1 MKRMSA
7 WAITHPVF
15 PLVLFAVLSVF
26 GIVAFIRMP
35 ITLNPDISAPFV
47 QITINEPG
55 AAPAELETQILQ
67 KVEGAVAN
75 IGNVKSIT
83 STATEGTAQTVVEF
97 QIRTPVD
104 RATTDVR
111 DAVARVRADLPQGIL
126 EPQVQRLDVDGGP
139 IVYFAISTTGMSEE
153 QLSWFVD
160 DTISKRLLAI
170 SGVAQ
175 VSRSGGVSREI
186 RVDLDPAR
194 MESYGI
200 TAGEVNQQ
208 LRLVNIDAAGGRAQV
223 SGSEQSIRVL
233 GGAHSASQLGEVRLT
248 MPDGRV
254 ARLSDIADVRDGVEE
269 IRSISRLNGRPA
281 TTFGVYKAKGASDV
295 ATLKRVQQELGK
307 IGKEVPSITLKQVFT
322 TVDFTQK
329 SYNSSIESLVEGAL
343 LAVVIVMLFLR
354 DWRATVIAAL
364 AIPLAALPTFAF
376 MQWFGFTL
384 NQMTLLAL
392 SLITGVLVDDAIVE
406 VENIT
411 RHMKMGKSAYRA
423 AMDAADEIG
432 LAVVACSA
440 TIIAVFLPVSFLGG
454 LVGQF
459 FIQFGFT
466 VAVAVFMSLLV
477 ARLISP
483 LMAAYT
489 LKPHEQL
496 RSADGKIMDWY
507 LRALRWSVQH
517 RVKTLLTGLAIFVV
531 SVAGLALVPKT
542 FTPDADFASSALRIE
557 LPPGVLLSQTAA
569 ASAHAYQI
577 LKRYPE
583 VANVVESLG
592 ESEDGEVRSGN
603 LYIQLVSPS
612 QRKLTQKQWEAQAIK
627 ALHSIPDARVTF
639 QSQSDG
645 EGRDLTL
652 YVVGSNPQLVEQTA
666 REAIEQ
672 MRGLKELRDPRIN
685 GDMARP
691 ELEVRPNLDKAAQ
704 LGVTVT
710 SISETVRL
718 ATLGDLPQN
727 EAKFSLPDRQIPIRV
742 SLIESARSNLAT
754 IENLPVRTS
763 SGATVP
769 LKAVADFGFGLGP
782 SKIRRYNQNRR
793 VSLEADLNNAQLGT
807 ALDKIRALPV
817 YKHLPA
823 GVKIVEIG
831 TAQYMDELFTSFVL
845 AMVAGVMLVFA
856 VLVLLFV
863 RVFQPITILS
873 ALPLSIGGA
882 VLALVV
888 THSPFSLSTVLGI
901 LMLMGIVAKNSIL
914 LVDFAIEEMRSG
926 KDRLTALLEAGH
938 KRARPIVMT
947 SVAMI
952 AGMLPVALAASAS
965 FQAQMAIAV
974 IGGLVTST
982 GLTLVMVPAAFTWID
997 DLERWVSRKIGH
1009 RWINSASV
1017 EAAGVSGTTGAAQ
1030 ETGRSP
1036 ASAPASA
1043 SVSPALGATAP
1054 ASPAASH
1061 GRALPGEVLPDAAT

>member
-1 MKRMSA
+1 VRRISA

-15 PLVLFAVLSVF
+15 PLVLFAVLTVF
-26 GIVAFIRMP
+26 GIVAFVRLP

-47 QITINEPG
+47 QVTISEPG
-55 AAPAELETQILQ
+55 AAPAEIETQILQ
-67 KVEGAVAN
+67 KIEGGVAN
-75 IGNVKSIT
+75 VGNVKNIT
-83 STATEGTAQTVVEF
+83 SWAIEGAANTVIEF
-97 QIRTPVD
+97 QIGTPVD
-104 RATTDVR
+104 RATSDVR

-126 EPQVQRLDVDGGP
+126 EPQVRRLDVDGGP
-139 IVYFAISTTGMSEE
+139 IVYYAISTSGMSEE
-153 QLSWFVD
+153 RLSWFVD
-160 DTISKRLLAI
+160 DTITKRLLAV

-175 VSRSGGVSREI
+175 VNRSGGVSREI

-208 LRLVNIDAAGGRAQV
+208 LRQVNVDAAGGRAQV
-223 SGSEQSIRVL
+223 GGSEQSIRVL
-233 GGAHSASQLGEVRLT
+233 GGARSAWQLGDLRLT

-254 ARLSDIADVRDGVEE
+254 ARLNEIADVRDGAQEV
-269 IRSISRLNGRPA
+269 RTVSRLNGRPA
-281 TTFGVYKAKGASDV
+281 TTFAVFKAKGVSDV
-295 ATLKRVQQELGK
+295 TTLHRIEEELDH
-307 IGKEVPSITLKQVFT
+307 ISKETPSVTLKQVFT
-322 TVDFTQK
+322 TVDFTQQ
-329 SYNSSIESLVEGAL
+329 SYRSSIEALIEGAL
-343 LAVVIVMLFLR
+343 LAVVIVYVFLR
-354 DWRATVIAAL
+354 DWRATAISAL

-376 MQWFGFTL
+376 MQWLGFTL

-411 RHMKMGKSAYRA
+411 RHMKMGKSAFQA

-466 VAVAVFMSLLV
+466 VAMAVFMSLLV

-483 LMAAYT
+483 LLAAYT
-489 LKPHEQL
+489 LKPHAGL
-496 RSADGKIMDWY
+496 RSADGPVMEWY
-507 LRALRWSVQH
+507 LRALRWSVEH
-517 RVKTLLTGLAIFVV
+517 RGKTLLAGLMIFVL
-531 SVAGLALVPKT
+531 SVVGLSLIPKT
-542 FTPDADFASSALRIE
+542 FTPDGDFSSSTLNIE

-569 ASAHAYQI
+569 ASAQAYEILRRHA
-577 LKRYPE
+577 E
-583 VANVVESLG
+583 VQNVVESIG
-592 ESEDGEVRSGN
+592 EDEDGEVRAGN
-603 LYIQLVSPS
+603 LYIQLVPPEK
-612 QRKLTQKQWEAQAIK
+612 RKLSQKQWEAQVIGE
-627 ALHSIPDARVTF
+627 LRSIPDARMNF

-645 EGRDLTL
+645 GGRDLTL
-652 YVVGSNPQLVEQTA
+652 YLVGSNPDLVERTA

-672 MRGLKELRDPRIN
+672 MRTLKELRDPRIN

-691 ELEVRPNLDKAAQ
+691 ELVVRPRLDQAAQ
-704 LGVTVT
+704 LGVTVAN
-710 SISETVRL
+710 ISETVRL

-727 EAKFSLPDRQIPIRV
+727 NAKFSLPDRQIPIRV
-742 SLIESARSNLAT
+742 SLIESARSNLDV
-754 IENLPVRTS
+754 IENLPIRTA

-769 LKAVADFGFGLGP
+769 LKAVADLGFGQGP
-782 SKIRRYNQNRR
+782 SRLRRYNQNRR
-793 VSLEADLNNAQLGT
+793 ISLEADLDHAELGT
-807 ALDKIRALPV
+807 ALDKIRALPIF
-817 YKHLPA
+817 KNLPS
-823 GVKIVEIG
+823 GVKLVEIG
-831 TAQYMDELFTSFVL
+831 AAQYMQELFTSFVL

-856 VLVLLFV
+856 VLVLLFS

-882 VLALVV
+882 VLGLVV

-914 LVDFAIEEMRSG
+914 LVEFAIEEMRAG
-926 KDRLTALLEAGH
+926 KDRMTALLEAGH

-952 AGMLPVALAASAS
+952 AGMLPVAIGMAGGAS

-982 GLTLVMVPAAFTWID
+982 GLTLVMVPAAFTWVD
-997 DLERWVSRKIGH
+997 DFERWLGRKVGH
-1009 RWINSASV
+1009 RLVNQ
-1017 EAAGVSGTTGAAQ
+1017 AATPHVPLAPAAHD
-1030 ETGRSP
+1030 
-1036 ASAPASA
+1036 APAS
-1043 SVSPALGATAP
+1043 
-1054 ASPAASH
+1054 
-1061 GRALPGEVLPDAAT
+1061 

>member
-1 MKRMSA
+1 MRRISA

-26 GIVAFIRMP
+26 GIVAFVRLP

-47 QITINEPG
+47 QVTVSQPG
-55 AAPAELETQILQ
+55 AAPAELETQVLQ

-75 IGNVKSIT
+75 VGNVKNIT
-83 STATEGTAQTVVEF
+83 STAIEGLAQTFIEF
-97 QIRTPVD
+97 QIGTPVD
-104 RATTDVR
+104 RATSDVR
-111 DAVARVRADLPQGIL
+111 DAVARVRADLPQGIQ
-126 EPQVQRLDVDGGP
+126 EPQVRRVDVDGGP
-139 IVYFAISTTGMSEE
+139 IVYYAISTSGMSEE

-160 DTISKRLLAI
+160 DTITKRLLAV

-175 VSRSGGVSREI
+175 VTRSGGVSREI

-208 LRLVNIDAAGGRAQV
+208 LRQVNVDAAGGRAQV
-223 SGSEQSIRVL
+223 GGSEQSIRVL
-233 GGAHSASQLGEVRLT
+233 GGARSAFELSDLRLT

-254 ARLSDIADVRDGVEE
+254 ARLSEIAEVRDGTQEV
-269 IRSISRLNGRPA
+269 RSISRLNGRTA
-281 TTFGVYKAKGASDV
+281 TTFAVFKAKGSSDV
-295 ATLKRVQQELGK
+295 TTLHRIEQELGK
-307 IGKEVPSITLKQVFT
+307 VVKETPSVTLKQVFT
-322 TVDFTQK
+322 TVDFTQQ
-329 SYNSSIESLVEGAL
+329 SYRSSIEALIEGAL
-343 LAVVIVMLFLR
+343 LAVVIVYVFLR
-354 DWRATVIAAL
+354 DWRATAISAL

-440 TIIAVFLPVSFLGG
+440 CIIAVFLPVSFLGG

-483 LMAAYT
+483 LLAAYT
-489 LKPHEQL
+489 LKPHAGL
-496 RSADGKIMDWY
+496 RSADGPIMEWY
-507 LRALRWSVQH
+507 LRALRWSVQN
-517 RVKTLLTGLAIFVV
+517 RGKTVLAGLLIFVLSIV
-531 SVAGLALVPKT
+531 GLALIPKT
-542 FTPDADFASSALRIE
+542 FTPDGDFSSSTLSIE
-557 LPPGVLLSQTAA
+557 LPPGVLLSQT
-569 ASAHAYQI
+569 SATSAQAYEI
-577 LKRYPE
+577 LRRYPE
-583 VANVVESLG
+583 VANVVESVG
-592 ESEDGEVRSGN
+592 EDEDGEVRSGN
-603 LYIQLVSPS
+603 LYIQLVPPEK
-612 QRKLTQKQWEAQAIK
+612 RKLSQKQWETKVITD
-627 ALHSIPDARVTF
+627 LRSIPDARVNF

-645 EGRDLTL
+645 GGRDLTL
-652 YVVGSNPQLVEQTA
+652 YVVGSNPELVERTA
-666 REAIEQ
+666 HEAIEQ
-672 MRGLKELRDPRIN
+672 MRTLKELRDPRIN

-691 ELEVRPNLDKAAQ
+691 ELLVRPRLDMAAQ
-704 LGVTVT
+704 LGVTVAN
-710 SISETVRL
+710 ISETVRL

-727 EAKFSLPDRQIPIRV
+727 NAKFSLPDRQIPIRV
-742 SLIESARSNLAT
+742 SLIESARSSLGV
-754 IENLPVRTS
+754 IENLPVRTA

-769 LKAVADFGFGLGP
+769 LKAVADIGFGQGP
-782 SKIRRYNQNRR
+782 SKLRRYNQNRR
-793 VSLEADLNNAQLGT
+793 ISLEADLNNSQLGT
-807 ALDKIRALPV
+807 ALDKIRALPI
-817 YKHLPA
+817 YKNLPT
-823 GVKIVEIG
+823 GVQIVEIG
-831 TAQYMDELFTSFVL
+831 TAQYMQELFTSFVL
-845 AMVAGVMLVFA
+845 AMIAGIMLVFA
-856 VLVLLFV
+856 VLVLLFA

-882 VLALVV
+882 VLGLWA

-914 LVDFAIEEMRSG
+914 LVEFAIEEMRAG

-952 AGMLPVALAASAS
+952 AGMLPVAVGMAGGAS

-974 IGGLVTST
+974 IGGLITST

-997 DLERWVSRKIGH
+997 DLERWLGRKMGD
-1009 RWINSASV
+1009 RLVNSD
-1017 EAAGVSGTTGAAQ
+1017 ETTGA
-1030 ETGRSP
+1030 P
-1036 ASAPASA
+1036 MAPA
-1043 SVSPALGATAP
+1043 VPHAP
-1054 ASPAASH
+1054 GS
-1061 GRALPGEVLPDAAT
+1061 

>member
-1 MKRMSA
+1 M
-7 WAITHPVF
+7 F
-15 PLVLFAVLSVF
+15 
-26 GIVAFIRMP
+26 
-35 ITLNPDISAPFV
+35 
-47 QITINEPG
+47 
-55 AAPAELETQILQ
+55 
-67 KVEGAVAN
+67 
-75 IGNVKSIT
+75 
-83 STATEGTAQTVVEF
+83 
-97 QIRTPVD
+97 
-104 RATTDVR
+104 
-111 DAVARVRADLPQGIL
+111 
-126 EPQVQRLDVDGGP
+126 
-139 IVYFAISTTGMSEE
+139 
-153 QLSWFVD
+153 
-160 DTISKRLLAI
+160 
-170 SGVAQ
+170 
-175 VSRSGGVSREI
+175 
-186 RVDLDPAR
+186 
-194 MESYGI
+194 
-200 TAGEVNQQ
+200 
-208 LRLVNIDAAGGRAQV
+208 
-223 SGSEQSIRVL
+223 
-233 GGAHSASQLGEVRLT
+233 
-248 MPDGRV
+248 
-254 ARLSDIADVRDGVEE
+254 
-269 IRSISRLNGRPA
+269 
-281 TTFGVYKAKGASDV
+281 KAKGASDV
-295 ATLKRVQQELGK
+295 TTLHRVQEELAKISQEA
-307 IGKEVPSITLKQVFT
+307 PSITLKQVFT
-322 TVDFTQK
+322 TVDFTQQQ
-329 SYNSSIESLVEGAL
+329 YRSSIEALVEGAL

-440 TIIAVFLPVSFLGG
+440 AIIAVFLPVSFLGG

-489 LKPHEQL
+489 LKPHAEL

-517 RVKTLLTGLAIFVV
+517 RVKTLITGLAIFVV
-531 SVAGLALVPKT
+531 SVAGLALIPKT
-542 FTPDADFASSALRIE
+542 FTPDADFASSTLRIE
-557 LPPGVLLSQTAA
+557 LPPGVLLAQTAA
-569 ASAHAYQI
+569 ASAQAYQI

-603 LYIQLVSPS
+603 LYIQLVPPS
-612 QRKLTQKQWEAQAIK
+612 QRKLTQKQWEAKVIK
-627 ALHSIPDARVTF
+627 DLRSIPDARVTF

-652 YVVGSNPQLVEQTA
+652 YVVGSNPQLVDQTA
-666 REAIEQ
+666 REAVEQ

-691 ELEVRPNLDKAAQ
+691 ELEVRPNLDKAAATGRHRGEY
-704 LGVTVT
+704 LARPCVWRPWGICRRTTPSSRCPTGRSRFASV
-710 SISETVRL
+710 SSNRRAPIWRPSRICRCAPAAAPRCRSRRSRIS
-718 ATLGDLPQN
+718 A
-727 EAKFSLPDRQIPIRV
+727 
-742 SLIESARSNLAT
+742 SARGRRRCAAITRSRRDLA
-754 IENLPVRTS
+754 R
-763 SGATVP
+763 SGFEQCA
-769 LKAVADFGFGLGP
+769 A
-782 SKIRRYNQNRR
+782 RY
-793 VSLEADLNNAQLGT
+793 GT
-807 ALDKIRALPV
+807 GQDPGI
-817 YKHLPA
+817 A
-823 GVKIVEIG
+823 GVQAFARRRANRGDRHRAVHEG
-831 TAQYMDELFTSFVL
+831 AVRELR
-845 AMVAGVMLVFA
+845 AGDGCGGHAGVRGA
-856 VLVLLFV
+856 
-863 RVFQPITILS
+863 
-873 ALPLSIGGA
+873 GA
-882 VLALVV
+882 VVRARVPAHHHTFGAAALHRRRGAWRWCV

-952 AGMLPVALAASAS
+952 AGMLPVALVASAS

-997 DLERWVSRKIGH
+997 DLERWVGRKIGH
-1009 RWINSASV
+1009 RWINSTRSAARAPAGRCGAHEAPRGHHGVGSV
-1017 EAAGVSGTTGAAQ
+1017 GTGAYAAGRLRGGS
-1030 ETGRSP
+1030 ELSP
-1036 ASAPASA
+1036 AGSAEDAGLYPRRLARRDRGHRGQRRRST
-1043 SVSPALGATAP
+1043 ALCSRRRCCRANG
-1054 ASPAASH
+1054 
-1061 GRALPGEVLPDAAT
+1061 GRCSDPKSSMR

>member
-1 MKRMSA
+1 VKRISA

-15 PLVLFAVLSVF
+15 PLVMFAVLTVF
-26 GIVAFIRMP
+26 GIVAFIRLP
-35 ITLNPDISAPFV
+35 ITLNPDIAAPFV
-47 QITINEPG
+47 QVTVSEPG
-55 AAPAELETQILQ
+55 AAPAEIETQILQ

-75 IGNVKSIT
+75 VGNVKNIT
-83 STATEGTAQTVVEF
+83 SWATEGVAQTVIEF
-97 QIRTPVD
+97 QIGTPVD
-104 RATTDVR
+104 RATSDVR
-111 DAVARVRADLPQGIL
+111 DAVARVRAELPQGIQ
-126 EPQVQRLDVDGGP
+126 EPQVRRLDIDGGP
-139 IVYFAISTTGMSEE
+139 IVYYAVSTTGMSEE

-160 DTISKRLLAI
+160 DTITKRLLAV

-175 VSRSGGVSREI
+175 VSRSGGVNREI

-194 MESYGI
+194 IESYGI

-208 LRLVNIDAAGGRAQV
+208 LRQVNLDAAGGRADV
-223 SGSEQSIRVL
+223 GGSEQSIRVL
-233 GGAHSASQLGEVRLT
+233 GGAHSAMQLGDLRLT

-254 ARLSDIADVRDGVEE
+254 ARLSEIAEVRDGTEE
-269 IRSISRLNGRPA
+269 VRSISRLNGRPA
-281 TTFGVYKAKGASDV
+281 TTFAVFKAKGTSDV
-295 ATLKRVQQELGK
+295 ATLHRIETELGK
-307 IGKEVPSITLKQVFT
+307 IGKEAPSITLKQVFT
-322 TVDFTQK
+322 TVDFTQQ
-329 SYNSSIESLVEGAL
+329 SYNASIEALVEGAL
-343 LAVVIVMLFLR
+343 LAVVIVFLFLR
-354 DWRATVIAAL
+354 DWRATGIAAL

-376 MQWFGFTL
+376 MQWLGFTL

-432 LAVVACSA
+432 LAVVACSM

-466 VAVAVFMSLLV
+466 VAIAVFMSLLV

-483 LMAAYT
+483 LLAAYT
-489 LKPHEQL
+489 LKPHAGL
-496 RSADGKIMDWY
+496 RGADGPIMDWY

-517 RVKTLLTGLAIFVV
+517 RVKTLLTGLLIFVL
-531 SVAGLALVPKT
+531 SVAGLTLIPKT
-542 FTPDADFASSALRIE
+542 FTPDADVSSSTLAVE
-557 LPPGVLLSQTAA
+557 LPPGVLLAQTAA
-569 ASAHAYQI
+569 ASAQAYQI
-577 LKRYPE
+577 LRRHSE
-583 VANVVESLG
+583 VANVVESIG
-592 ESEDGEVRSGN
+592 EDEDGEVRSGN
-603 LYIQLVSPS
+603 LYIQLVPPA
-612 QRKLTQKQWEAQAIK
+612 QRKLSQKQWEAQMIK
-627 ALHSIPDARVTF
+627 ELRVIPDARVTF

-645 EGRDLTL
+645 GGRDLTL
-652 YVVGSNPQLVEQTA
+652 YVVGSDPVLVERTA
-666 REAIEQ
+666 QQAIEQ
-672 MRGLKELRDPRIN
+672 MRTLKELRDPRIN

-691 ELEVRPNLDKAAQ
+691 ELVVRPRLDEAAQ

-710 SISETVRL
+710 NISETVRL

-727 EAKFSLPDRQIPIRV
+727 NAKFSLPDRQIPIRV

-754 IENLPVRTS
+754 IENLPVRTA

-769 LKAVADFGFGLGP
+769 LKAVADIGFGQGP
-782 SKIRRYNQNRR
+782 SRVRRYNQRR
-793 VSLEADLNNAQLGT
+793 RISLEADLNNAQLGT
-807 ALDKIRALPV
+807 ALDKIRALPI
-817 YKHLPA
+817 YKNLPA
-823 GVKIVEIG
+823 GVQIVEIG
-831 TAQYMDELFTSFVL
+831 TAQYMQELFTSFLL
-845 AMVAGVMLVFA
+845 AMVAGIMLVFA
-856 VLVLLFV
+856 VLVLLFE

-914 LVDFAIEEMRSG
+914 LVDFAIEEMRAG

-952 AGMLPVALAASAS
+952 AGMLPVAIGLGGSAS
-965 FQAQMAIAV
+965 FQGQMAIAV

-997 DLERWVSRKIGH
+997 DLERWLGRKVGH
-1009 RWINSASV
+1009 RLVN
-1017 EAAGVSGTTGAAQ
+1017 TG
-1030 ETGRSP
+1030 
-1036 ASAPASA
+1036 SAPTAVPTPA
-1043 SVSPALGATAP
+1043 VPSP
-1054 ASPAASH
+1054 
-1061 GRALPGEVLPDAAT
+1061 RA

>member
-1 MKRMSA
+1 MRRISA

-15 PLVLFAVLSVF
+15 PLVLFAVLTVF
-26 GIVAFIRMP
+26 GIVAFVRLP

-47 QITINEPG
+47 RVTISEPG
-55 AAPAELETQILQ
+55 AAPAEIETQILQ
-67 KVEGAVAN
+67 KVEGGVAN
-75 IGNVKSIT
+75 VGNVKNIT
-83 STATEGTAQTVVEF
+83 SWAIEGVAQTVIEF
-97 QIRTPVD
+97 QIGTPVD
-104 RATTDVR
+104 RATSDVR
-111 DAVARVRADLPQGIL
+111 DAVARVRAELPQGIL
-126 EPQVQRLDVDGGP
+126 EPQVRREDVDGGP
-139 IVYFAISTTGMSEE
+139 IVYYAISASGMSEE

-160 DTISKRLLAI
+160 DTITKRLLAV

-175 VSRSGGVSREI
+175 IARSGGVSREI

-208 LRLVNIDAAGGRAQV
+208 LRQINMNAAGGRAQV
-223 SGSEQSIRVL
+223 GGSEQSIRVL
-233 GGAHSASQLGEVRLT
+233 GGASSAYELGEVRLT

-254 ARLSDIADVRDGVEE
+254 ARLSEIADVRDGTEE
-269 IRSISRLNGRPA
+269 IRTISRLNGRPA

-295 ATLKRVQQELGK
+295 TTLHRIEAELDK
-307 IGKEVPSITLKQVFT
+307 IKTETPSVDLKQVFT
-322 TVDFTQK
+322 TVDFTQD
-329 SYNSSIESLVEGAL
+329 SYRSSIEALIEGAL
-343 LAVVIVMLFLR
+343 LAVVIVWLFLR
-354 DWRATVIAAL
+354 DWRATAISAL

-376 MQWFGFTL
+376 MQWLGFTL

-411 RHMKMGKSAYRA
+411 RHMRMGKSAYRA

-440 TIIAVFLPVSFLGG
+440 CIIAVFLPVSFLGG

-483 LMAAYT
+483 LLAAYT
-489 LKPHEQL
+489 LRPHAGL
-496 RSADGKIMDWY
+496 RGADGPVMDWY
-507 LRALRWSVQH
+507 LRALNWSVHH
-517 RVKTLLTGLAIFVV
+517 RVKTLVTGFAIFVL
-531 SVAGLALVPKT
+531 SVVGLALIPKT
-542 FTPDADFASSALRIE
+542 FVPDADFSSSTLAIE

-569 ASAHAYQI
+569 ASARAYEILRRHA
-577 LKRYPE
+577 E
-583 VANVVESLG
+583 VANVVESIG
-592 ESEDGEVRSGN
+592 EDEDGEVRAGN
-603 LYIQLVSPS
+603 LYIKLVPPA
-612 QRKLTQKQWEAQAIK
+612 QRKLSQKQFEAEVIK
-627 ALHSIPDARVTF
+627 ELRTIPDARVNF

-645 EGRDLTL
+645 GGRDLTL
-652 YVVGSNPQLVEQTA
+652 YVVGSNPALVDRTA
-666 REAIEQ
+666 RQAIEQ
-672 MRGLKELRDPRIN
+672 MRTLKELRDPRIN

-691 ELEVRPNLDKAAQ
+691 ELIVHPHLDEAAS
-704 LGVTVT
+704 LGVTVAN
-710 SISETVRL
+710 ISETVRL

-727 EAKFSLPDRQIPIRV
+727 NAKFSLPDRQIPIRV
-742 SLIESARSNLAT
+742 SLVESARSNLST
-754 IENLPVRTS
+754 IENLPIRTA

-769 LKAVADFGFGLGP
+769 LKAVADISFGEGP
-782 SKIRRYNQNRR
+782 SRLRRYNQQRR
-793 VSLEADLNNAQLGT
+793 LSLEADLNNSQLGT
-807 ALDKIRALPV
+807 ALEKIRALPV
-817 YKHLPA
+817 FKHLPT
-823 GVKIVEIG
+823 GVQIVEIG
-831 TAQYMDELFTSFVL
+831 SAQYMQELFTSFVL
-845 AMVAGVMLVFA
+845 AMVAGIMLVFA
-856 VLVLLFV
+856 VLVLLFA

-914 LVDFAIEEMRSG
+914 LVEFAIEEMRAG

-952 AGMLPVALAASAS
+952 AGMLPVALGVAGGAA
-965 FQAQMAIAV
+965 FQSQMAIAV
-974 IGGLVTST
+974 IGGLITST

-997 DLERWVSRKIGH
+997 DFERWLGRRIGN
-1009 RWINSASV
+1009 RLVNSD
-1017 EAAGVSGTTGAAQ
+1017 EAAQV
-1030 ETGRSP
+1030 P
-1036 ASAPASA
+1036 AAPATS
-1043 SVSPALGATAP
+1043 
-1054 ASPAASH
+1054 
-1061 GRALPGEVLPDAAT
+1061 EAAT

>member
-1 MKRMSA
+1 MRRLSA

-15 PLVLFAVLSVF
+15 PLVLFAVLTVF
-26 GIVAFIRMP
+26 GIVAFARLP
-35 ITLNPDISAPFV
+35 ITLNPDISAPYV
-47 QITINEPG
+47 QVTISEPG
-55 AAPAELETQILQ
+55 AAPAEIETQILQ
-67 KVEGAVAN
+67 KVEGGVAN
-75 IGNVKSIT
+75 VGNVKNIT
-83 STATEGTAQTVVEF
+83 SWATEGVAQTVIEF
-97 QIRTPVD
+97 QIGTPVD
-104 RATTDVR
+104 RATSDVR
-111 DAVARVRADLPQGIL
+111 DAVARVRAELPQGIL
-126 EPQVQRLDVDGGP
+126 EPQVKRVDVDGGP
-139 IVYFAISTTGMSEE
+139 IVYYAISTTEMSEE

-160 DTISKRLLAI
+160 DTITKRLLAVAR
-170 SGVAQ
+170 VAQ
-175 VSRSGGVSREI
+175 ITRSGGVSREI
-186 RVDLDPAR
+186 RVNLDPAR

-208 LRLVNIDAAGGRAQV
+208 LRQVNINAAGGRAQV
-223 SGSEQSIRVL
+223 GGSEQAIRVL
-233 GGAHSASQLGEVRLT
+233 GGATSAYQLGDVRLT

-254 ARLSDIADVRDGVEE
+254 ARLSEIADVRDGIEE
-269 IRSISRLNGRPA
+269 VRSISRLNGRPA
-281 TTFGVYKAKGASDV
+281 TTFGVFKAKGASDV
-295 ATLKRVQQELGK
+295 TTLHSIESELDK
-307 IGKEVPSITLKQVFT
+307 IRIETPGITLKQVFT
-322 TVDFTQK
+322 TVDFTQQ
-329 SYNSSIESLVEGAL
+329 SYRSSLEALIEGAI
-343 LAVVIVMLFLR
+343 LAVVIVFVFLR
-354 DWRATVIAAL
+354 DWRATAISAL

-376 MQWFGFTL
+376 MQWLGFTL

-406 VENIT
+406 IENIT

-440 TIIAVFLPVSFLGG
+440 CIIAVFLPVSFLGG

-483 LMAAYT
+483 LLAAYT
-489 LKPHEQL
+489 LKPHAGL
-496 RSADGKIMDWY
+496 RSADGPVMDWY

-517 RVKTLLTGLAIFVV
+517 RGKTLIAGFVIFVLSVTGLALI
-531 SVAGLALVPKT
+531 PKT
-542 FTPDADFASSALRIE
+542 FTPDADFSSSTLSIE

-569 ASAHAYQI
+569 ASAQAYQI
-577 LKRYPE
+577 LRRHSE
-583 VANVVESLG
+583 VANVVESIG
-592 ESEDGEVRSGN
+592 EDEDGEVRAGN
-603 LYIQLVSPS
+603 LYIQLVPPS
-612 QRKLTQKQWEAQAIK
+612 QRKLSQKEFEAQVIK
-627 ALHSIPDARVTF
+627 ELRTIPDVRVNF

-645 EGRDLTL
+645 GGRDLTL
-652 YVVGSNPQLVEQTA
+652 YVVGGNPVLVERTA

-672 MRGLKELRDPRIN
+672 MRTLKELRDPRIN

-691 ELEVRPNLDKAAQ
+691 ELIVHPHLDEAAS
-704 LGVTVT
+704 LGVTVEN
-710 SISETVRL
+710 ISETVRL

-727 EAKFSLPDRQIPIRV
+727 NAKFSLPDRQIPIRV
-742 SLIESARSNLAT
+742 SLIESARKNLAT

-763 SGATVP
+763 NGTVVP
-769 LKAVADFGFGLGP
+769 LKAVADISFGQGP
-782 SKIRRYNQNRR
+782 SRLRRYNQQRR
-793 VSLEADLNNAQLGT
+793 ISLEADLNNAQLGT
-807 ALDKIRALPV
+807 ALGKIRALPI
-817 YKHLPA
+817 YKHLPT
-823 GVKIVEIG
+823 GVQIVEIG
-831 TAQYMDELFTSFVL
+831 AAQYMQELFTSFVL

-856 VLVLLFV
+856 VLVLLFA

-914 LVDFAIEEMRSG
+914 LVEFAIEEIRAG

-952 AGMLPVALAASAS
+952 AGMLPVALGVAGGAS
-965 FQAQMAIAV
+965 FQSQMALAV

-997 DLERWVSRKIGH
+997 DFERWLGRKLGN
-1009 RWINSASV
+1009 RLINNDALAHGAERAPTPASTPAV
-1017 EAAGVSGTTGAAQ
+1017 TPFGAA
-1030 ETGRSP
+1030 P
-1036 ASAPASA
+1036 
-1043 SVSPALGATAP
+1043 
-1054 ASPAASH
+1054 
-1061 GRALPGEVLPDAAT
+1061 